1 MSSPLR
7 TVSTGGATDDAA
19 VAGRSSTS
27 VDFTRAGTT
36 TRAVEALTEPAD
48 PVSARPADSAAVS
61 RYLRIRTLLG
71 VISSRKRRYLVL
83 RVDDTHRTIHGSA
96 ARRVQLAHRAN
107 LRTAR
112 RPRSRRFLR
121 RRWNVE
127 REPERGA
134 PDEVDMENAD
144 SEIREVE

>member
-1 MSSPLR
+1 
-7 TVSTGGATDDAA
+7 
-19 VAGRSSTS
+19 
-27 VDFTRAGTT
+27 
-36 TRAVEALTEPAD
+36 
-48 PVSARPADSAAVS
+48 
-61 RYLRIRTLLG
+61 TLLG

-144 SEIREVE
+144 SEIREVEPDLVPSRDGLGPLDHIGVQNRRPALVHRSDRDRL